1 MKINSLIEKLEQ
13 LEYPK
18 FKNADGIRI
27 PPYFHVTEL
36 GMKRKDFIDCGGNL
50 NHTQHISFQLWTD
63 EDFEH
68 RLTSKNFLSIIESFR
83 STFNSPN
90 LDIEVEY
97 QGNTLGSYDL
107 AFEDDYFILM
117 PKYTDCLAPD
127 KCGVRKCDKPRKKCC
142 GGKKC

>member
-1 MKINSLIEKLEQ
+1 MKINDFIEKLEQ

-18 FKNADGIRI
+18 FKTSDELRI

-50 NHTQHISFQLWTD
+50 KHTQHITFQLWTD
-63 EDFEH
+63 EDFDH
-68 RLTSKNFLSIIESFR
+68 RITSKNFLSIIDKFNSSFG
-83 STFNSPN
+83 SPN
-90 LDIEVEY
+90 LEVEVEY
-97 QGNTLGSYDL
+97 QVNTLGSYGLD
-107 AFEDDYFILM
+107 FKDDYFILM

-127 KCGVRKCDKPRKKCC
+127 KCGVDNGKKKKGCC